1 VIDKMKKAT
10 VVTAVIAGVAL
21 VGVIGATGVVS
32 AFAQTT
38 GQDPAA
44 TPQPWGP
51 FGVGHMWGNTA
62 GAEGPLHDY
71 LVAAFAD
78 ALGLSTPE
86 VEDRL
91 AAGETL
97 SAIAQSEG
105 YSLDEFRAL
114 FDEVRQTA
122 IDNAEA
128 DGVVVQDQTQSM
140 LRLMNGTGPNADRM
154 LGASG
159 ECPMWGD
166 TDDASGRLGGAGMF
180 GNRNGGGFQRQ

>member
-1 VIDKMKKAT
+1 VIDKMKKTT
-10 VVTAVIAGVAL
+10 VALAVIAGVAL
-21 VGVIGATGVVS
+21 VGVIGAAGVVGAS
-32 AFAQTT
+32 AQTN

-51 FGVGHMWGNTA
+51 YGMGHMWGNAA

-78 ALGLSTPE
+78 ALGLSTSE
-86 VEDRL
+86 VENRL

-97 SAIAQSEG
+97 STIAQSEG

-122 IDNAEA
+122 IDDAQA
-128 DGVVVQDQTQSM
+128 DGVVTQEQTQSM
-140 LRLMNGTGPNADRM
+140 LRLMNGTGP
-154 LGASG
+154 SG
-159 ECPMWGD
+159 GCPMWGD
-166 TDDASGRLGGAGMF
+166 TDDASGRPGGAGMS
-180 GNRNGGGFQRQ
+180 GNRGGGGFQRQ